1 MTIAELQRI
10 VELAGRMAA
19 GGDGTV
25 TDELVE
31 EAFERMRMGEA
42 RSTPD
47 PRTLLRIAR
56 HEAGHCLIGWLRGE
70 KPVQI
75 TIMARGKAGGF
86 VEREADEDRML
97 YTKGELEGM
106 IRQAMGG
113 RAAEML
119 HYGADEGLSTGVGED
134 LRAATRYAEMMVRS
148 YGMDDS
154 VGQIALDSQRFDNSP
169 LAADVMRGAA
179 RIVKEQLER
188 AREDLADRQP
198 SLDRLVEELM
208 EKNRLTRSDLEEIL
222 ADVS

>member
-1 MTIAELQRI
+1 M
-10 VELAGRMAA
+10 
-19 GGDGTV
+19 
-25 TDELVE
+25 
-31 EAFERMRMGEA
+31 
-42 RSTPD
+42 
-47 PRTLLRIAR
+47 LRIAR

-119 HYGADEGLSTGVGED
+119 YYGADEGLSTGVGED

-188 AREDLADRQP
+188 AREDLAERQP
-198 SLDRLVEELM
+198 SLDHLVKELM
-208 EKNRLTRSDLEEIL
+208 EKNRLTRSELEGIL